1 MKIKRCIENDILN
14 HFDTSGKGI
23 IVYGSRQ
30 AGKTTL
36 VNDILAKKNWKT
48 LVLNGDRRG
57 NWWDVVVSREL
68 SKLKMMLTGYDAL
81 FVDEAQRIPEIGL
94 SLKIILDEFPGLK
107 VLVTGSSSID
117 LASKISEPLTGRII
131 THKLYPISFVE
142 LNTIF
147 TPFELL
153 ENLEERMIF
162 GSYPEIFSL
171 HGILA

>member
-81 FVDEAQRIPEIGL
+81 FVDEAQRIHNIGI
-94 SLKIILDEFPGLK
+94 SLKLLHDTYPELTVIA
-107 VLVTGSSSID
+107 TGSSSFD
-117 LASKISEPLTGRII
+117 
-131 THKLYPISFVE
+131 
-142 LNTIF
+142 
-147 TPFELL
+147 
-153 ENLEERMIF
+153 
-162 GSYPEIFSL
+162 
-171 HGILA
+171 